1 MNDDTLIKVDG
12 LSKKFC
18 RDLKTSLRY
27 AVGDMFGEFLGLA
40 SKEEIRNKE
49 FWALQDISFEVK
61 RGECLGLIG
70 KNGSGKTTLL
80 SLLNGIIKPTRGRIE
95 MHGRVNALI
104 QLGAGFNPILTGR
117 ENVYVNGQVLGFS
130 KREIDRKFDA
140 IVDFAEIEEF
150 IDTPVRNYS
159 SGMKVRLGFAVASQ
173 MEPDV
178 LLLDEVLAVGDIGF
192 LLKCFRFMDKLM
204 QDTAVILVS
213 HTMPQISRVCNKI
226 ALLNNGSIEYC
237 GDNVSEGI
245 DIYYSKFQNKIPD
258 FEKNE
263 YAELLEMSFSE
274 KIGKNG
280 IYSINRLDTLR
291 MNFKFKIHNSI
302 NKPMISLTI
311 YDKEQRPVGL
321 CYDEKGLEQHSAYD
335 SDNEFNYYQKNVEI
349 PKINLSKG
357 FYSITIA
364 LMENF
369 RSKPILRLQSIKEFQ
384 VLSKHDVWP
393 PIEFESVWK

>member
-1 MNDDTLIKVDG
+1 MSDDTLIKVNG

-27 AVGDMFGEFLGLA
+27 AVGDMFGEFLGLS
-40 SKEEIRNKE
+40 SKQEIRNKE
-49 FWALQDISFEVK
+49 FWALQDVSFEVK

-70 KNGSGKTTLL
+70 KNGCGKTTLL

-95 MHGRVNALI
+95 MKGRVNALI

-130 KREIDRKFDA
+130 KKEIDRKFDA

-213 HTMPQISRVCNKI
+213 HSMPQVSRVCNKLL
-226 ALLNNGSIEYC
+226 LLNYGKIEYY
-237 GDNVSEGI
+237 GDDVSKGI
-245 DIYYSKFQNKIPD
+245 DLYYSRFQNKIPD

-263 YAELLEMSFSE
+263 YAELLELSFSD
-274 KIGKNG
+274 KSKNDG
-280 IYSINRLDTLR
+280 IYSINRLDTLG
-291 MNFKFKIHNSI
+291 MNFKFKIRHTI

-321 CYDEKGLEQHSAYD
+321 CYDEDGFEQHNVYD
-335 SDNEFNYYQKNVEI
+335 SDNEFSYYQKNVKI

-357 FYSITIA
+357 VYSVTIA
-364 LMENF
+364 LMEDF
-369 RSKPILRLQSIKEFQ
+369 RSKPLLRLQSIKEFQ
-384 VLSKHDVWP
+384 VLSKHDIWP